1 MAHDRESILI
11 GDSMVAE
18 GSVNS
23 LLTLSKPGSLDRTG
37 SGAPAGVLDNVSGER
52 ELSSQLCSSL
62 SAS

>member
-1 MAHDRESILI
+1 MTHGRESILV
-11 GDSMVAE
+11 GSSLVAE

-23 LLTLSKPGSLDRTG
+23 LLISQQIRKLGQGRKQGS
-37 SGAPAGVLDNVSGER
+37 AGVLDNVGGQR

>member
-1 MAHDRESILI
+1 MTHGRESILV
-11 GDSMVAE
+11 GSSLVAE

-23 LLTLSKPGSLDRTG
+23 LLISQQIRKLGQDRKQGS
-37 SGAPAGVLDNVSGER
+37 AGVLDNVSGQR